1 MDPGEEPN
9 ATVVEE
15 LKEFKPE
22 LPVGTAP
29 FKMEKP
35 PTASEMTLVKYP
47 DHYLAD
53 KIEFDQITALYQRRN
68 EPWWAYLMYGEIDGG
83 HPATAKDLWEQIMA
97 MQPGLEMAF
106 PTDLAG
112 FALAFNLRKA
122 PFNELKFRQ
131 AIAYAIDR
139 GKLAEIVM
147 WNGIPVTDYA
157 TGLLESL
164 RAPWAPDEWMKE
176 NLTDYSYNPDK
187 AAALLEELGYSKG
200 ADGIWED
207 AAGNDL
213 KFGLVC
219 HAGYSDWV
227 IAIDNIA
234 SQLKEFGIII
244 EPETRPGAVYWTS
257 IRAGEFDLC
266 MEWSMTS
273 WRYAH
278 PWAELRRTLH
288 PDGDTGKT
296 VGISEIELIGPEGVP
311 VDAAALIDELG
322 SEFDVERQK
331 ELVKTLAWV
340 HNENLPV
347 LPFIEKTLFIYHL
360 DGVRVTD
367 WPAPD
372 DPLWLLGPGGIE
384 RLYVMLMGEG
394 ILHAVR

>member
-1 MDPGEEPN
+1 VDPGEEPN

-157 TGLLESL
+157 
-164 RAPWAPDEWMKE
+164 K
-176 NLTDYSYNPDK
+176 
-187 AAALLEELGYSKG
+187 
-200 ADGIWED
+200 
-207 AAGNDL
+207 
-213 KFGLVC
+213 
-219 HAGYSDWV
+219 
-227 IAIDNIA
+227 
-234 SQLKEFGIII
+234 
-244 EPETRPGAVYWTS
+244 
-257 IRAGEFDLC
+257 GEFD
-266 MEWSMTS
+266 
-273 WRYAH
+273 R
-278 PWAELRRTLH
+278 
-288 PDGDTGKT
+288 
-296 VGISEIELIGPEGVP
+296 
-311 VDAAALIDELG
+311 
-322 SEFDVERQK
+322 
-331 ELVKTLAWV
+331 
-340 HNENLPV
+340 
-347 LPFIEKTLFIYHL
+347 
-360 DGVRVTD
+360 
-367 WPAPD
+367 
-372 DPLWLLGPGGIE
+372 LL
-384 RLYVMLMGEG
+384 L
-394 ILHAVR
+394 